1 VTQSN
6 LTRDEARERARLLSD
21 LAYEVS
27 LDLSEDDEETFRS
40 ETRLR
45 FRCAEPGGSTFAD
58 FTARSIESIELN
70 GRTIDLAAHDGTRL
84 RLEGLGAE
92 NDLRIVARCGYRQ
105 DGTGMTRFVDPV
117 DDAVYV
123 YSDLEP
129 MDAHK
134 AFACFDQPDLKGT
147 FAFTVRAPEGWT
159 VLSNMA
165 PQGEAEPQD
174 HARVWRFGIT
184 PEIPTYI
191 TAVVAGPLYG
201 ARGRA
206 GDIELGVYCRASLG
220 QHLDTEEILD
230 ITRRGFEF
238 FERAFDYPYPFD
250 KYDQVFVPNYM
261 AGAMENAGC
270 VTFNEHYVFRSRETE
285 VVHER
290 RAETILH
297 EMAHMWFG
305 DLVTMRWWNDLWLNE
320 SFASYA
326 SVLAVVA
333 ATRFREGWTTFAETE
348 KHWAYRQDQ
357 LPTTHPIV
365 AEIPDVESVHLNF
378 DGITYAKGAS
388 VLKQLVAW
396 VGEDRFLEGT
406 RRYFRRHEF
415 GNAELDDFLGA
426 LEEVSGRD
434 LHAWS
439 KEWLE
444 AAGVNTLRPELV
456 ESDGRLESVRIVQS
470 APEEWPT
477 IRSHRL
483 AVGLYDREGE
493 GLVLRRRVELD
504 VVGRETEISELAGEA
519 TPDLLLLNDGDMT
532 FAKVRLD
539 DRSLAALGERLSELP
554 DSLARAVCWT
564 AAWDMTRDGE
574 LAAREYLRL
583 VLLHAEREP
592 KVGLV
597 QTLLG
602 QAASAIHAYGDP
614 ANAPAAM
621 QALADAALGALDRAE
636 AGSDHQLTWARAF
649 ADAARSDE
657 HLALL
662 AAILEGSSS
671 YEGLE
676 VDTEFRWYL
685 VRALAA
691 KGRLEQDGIE
701 AELERDPTD
710 AGRRRAA
717 AARAARPTQAAKA
730 EAWRTILEDTTL
742 PLAYLS
748 EVMGGFQ
755 QPGQLDVLA
764 PYVAPFFDAVPG
776 VWETRDLRVSLG
788 FGRYMYP
795 HQVVSEDTVRATDA
809 YLDGR
814 DVPGPIRRMLLEGR
828 DGIVRAIRARAVD
841 AAAGDA

>member
-1 VTQSN
+1 MAQSN
-6 LTRDEARERARLLSD
+6 LTRDEARARAGLLSD
-21 LAYEVS
+21 VTYEISIDLAEA
-27 LDLSEDDEETFRS
+27 EAETFRS
-40 ETRLR
+40 DTRLR
-45 FRCAEPGGSTFAD
+45 FRCAQPGAASFVD
-58 FTARSIESIELN
+58 LTARSIESIQLN
-70 GRTIDLAAHDGTRL
+70 GRTLDPSVHEGSRL
-84 RLEGLGAE
+84 RLENLAAQNE
-92 NDLRIVARCGYRQ
+92 LRVVARCEYRH

-147 FAFTVRAPEGWT
+147 FAFTVRAPEAWT
-159 VLSNMA
+159 VLSNMS
-165 PQGEAEPQD
+165 PDGEPEPTD
-174 HARVWRFGIT
+174 GARVWRFGIT
-184 PEIPTYI
+184 PVIPTYI
-191 TAVVAGPLYG
+191 TAVVAGPMF
-201 ARGRA
+201 AANGRA

-220 QHLDTEEILD
+220 RHLDADEILE
-230 ITRRGFEF
+230 ITRQGFEF
-238 FERAFDYPYPFD
+238 FERAFDYPYPFQ

-326 SVLAVVA
+326 SVLALVA
-333 ATRFREGWTTFAETE
+333 GTRFREGWTTFAETE

-396 VGEDRFLEGT
+396 VGEERFLEGT
-406 RRYFRRHEF
+406 RAYFRAHEF

-444 AAGVNTLRPELV
+444 AAGVNTLHPELQ
-456 ESDGRLESVRIVQS
+456 ESDGRLESVRIVQT
-470 APEEWPT
+470 APEDWPT
-477 IRSHRL
+477 LRSHRL
-483 AVGLYDREGE
+483 GVGLYDRRSE

-504 VVGRETEISELAGEA
+504 LVGRETDIPELAGESV
-519 TPDLLLLNDGDMT
+519 PDLLLLNDGDMT

-539 DRSLAALGERLSELP
+539 ERSLATLGEDLSRLP

-574 LAAREYLRL
+574 LPAREYLRL
-583 VLLHAEREP
+583 VILHAEREP

-597 QTLLG
+597 QTLLN
-602 QAASAIHAYGDP
+602 QALSAIHAYGDP
-614 ANAPAAM
+614 ANAPGAL
-621 QALADAALGALDRAE
+621 QALAEAALGALDRAE

-662 AAILEGSSS
+662 EAVLDGSSS

-676 VDTEFRWYL
+676 VDTELRWYL

-691 KGRLEQDGIE
+691 RGRLDQAGID

-710 AGRRRAA
+710 TGRRRAGA
-717 AARAARPTQAAKA
+717 AMAARPTEAAKA
-730 EAWRTILEDTTL
+730 EAWRTILEDTSR
-742 PLAYLS
+742 PLAHLGDMMS
-748 EVMGGFQ
+748 GFQ
-755 QPGQLDVLA
+755 QLGQVELLE
-764 PYVAPFFDAVPG
+764 PYVAPFFDALPG
-776 VWETRDLRVSLG
+776 VWENRDLRYMLG
-788 FGRYMYP
+788 FGRSMYP

-809 YLDGR
+809 YLEHR
-814 DVPGPIRRMLLEGR
+814 DVPGPVRRMLLEGR

-841 AAAGDA
+841 AGAE